1 MYIPDA
7 VLIHAGIN
15 DVLNDKSQSNT
26 EDLLSNNKYMVDRC
40 RNLGVKNILISSL
53 VFTTRVRSVG
63 VLEKIHEKPSTFCC
77 DYGLIYIDNRNI
89 RGVHLC
95 QDNLHLLESG
105 RKLYAIILLHI

>member
-53 VFTTRVRSVG
+53 VFTTRVSSE
-63 VLEKIHEKPSTFCC
+63 VLECWKKSMK
-77 DYGLIYIDNRNI
+77 
-89 RGVHLC
+89 
-95 QDNLHLLESG
+95 NLVLFVV
-105 RKLYAIILLHI
+105 IMV